1 MSHVRGK
8 NTRPGG
14 GRGKKLRGG
23 RSGRRNERFYDEER
37 PLSAIDQPESVE
49 NASEDETNEVKPTID
64 VPVAMWDFGHCDPKR
79 CSGKKLERLGV
90 IKSLRVGQ
98 RFRGIVLTPHATQ
111 VLSPQDKDIIVGGG
125 VAVVECSWSRLD
137 EIPFGKIKSPNERLL
152 PFMVASNPVNYGR
165 PWKLNCAEAIA
176 AAFYIAGLD
185 PYAEAV
191 MEKFSWGG
199 SFYSLNGT
207 LIDRYRTC
215 NTAKEVQ
222 DVQEEIIRQS
232 NDQQENDGD
241 DDYASKDW
249 LVENP
254 NRRLSED
261 HSPGRED
268 TEGATSATPDLGP
281 ATRASDV

>member
-1 MSHVRGK
+1 
-8 NTRPGG
+8 
-14 GRGKKLRGG
+14 
-23 RSGRRNERFYDEER
+23 
-37 PLSAIDQPESVE
+37 
-49 NASEDETNEVKPTID
+49 
-64 VPVAMWDFGHCDPKR
+64 
-79 CSGKKLERLGV
+79 
-90 IKSLRVGQ
+90 
-98 RFRGIVLTPHATQ
+98 
-111 VLSPQDKDIIVGGG
+111 
-125 VAVVECSWSRLD
+125 
-137 EIPFGKIKSPNERLL
+137 
-152 PFMVASNPVNYGR
+152 
-165 PWKLNCAEAIA
+165 
-176 AAFYIAGLD
+176 
-185 PYAEAV
+185 

>member
-49 NASEDETNEVKPTID
+49 NASEDETNEEVKPTID

-207 LIDRYRTC
+207 C